1 MAYPQKAIQQKHPLQ
16 TGLFVLFWMLCV
28 LSGIA
33 PYSRV
38 VWFFHAL
45 VPITIMLLLYAFRK
59 KYIPSIPTSLLLFT
73 QCALLLAG
81 AFFSFHRIPFLRVTL
96 STGVDRSLVDWL
108 THFVDGLVYACI
120 FSDLAHQRYG
130 KLSVW
135 LSGAKGRTHRLI
147 IGFCFGSALIWEMT
161 EWIALIISGNLF
173 VMTGGI
179 AMDTVVDV
187 GLTLLGGM
195 AALPF
200 VQKRNTA
207 SGQNGSRNPP
217 SACL

>member
-1 MAYPQKAIQQKHPLQ
+1 MAYPDKAIQQKHPLQ

-33 PYSRV
+33 PHSRV

-45 VPITIMLLLYAFRK
+45 VPITITLLLFAFRK
-59 KYIPSIPTSLLLFT
+59 KYIPSIPTALLLFT
-73 QCALLLAG
+73 QCVLLLAG

-96 STGVDRSLVDWL
+96 STGEARSLVDWL
-108 THFVDGLVYACI
+108 THFVDGLVYAGI
-120 FSDLAHQRYG
+120 FSDLANQRDG
-130 KLSVW
+130 KFSAW
-135 LSGAKGRTHRLI
+135 LSGAKGRTHALI
-147 IGFCFGSALIWEMT
+147 IGFCFASALLWEIT
-161 EWIALIISGNLF
+161 EWIALLISGNLF

-200 VQKRNTA
+200 VRQRGA
-207 SGQNGSRNPP
+207 AVGQNRSM
-217 SACL
+217 SSQ